1 MFILRFVVSLET
13 IGGYWPLAI
22 FNITSVKMSL
32 MSSFQSMS
40 WGQDSS
46 FSAVF
51 KAKNAAVSGKFR
63 LESGAEVAA
72 FGNFTEK
79 KNVLKN

>member
-1 MFILRFVVSLET
+1 MFIFRFVSLDT

-40 WGQDSS
+40 WGQDESS
-46 FSAVF
+46 FSFF
-51 KAKNAAVSGKFR
+51 KAKYAAVSGKFR

-72 FGNFTEK
+72 LGIFTGK
-79 KNVLKN
+79 KMEF

>member
-1 MFILRFVVSLET
+1 MIKVFILRFVSLDT

-32 MSSFQSMS
+32 ISSFQSMS

-46 FSAVF
+46 SVF

-72 FGNFTEK
+72 LGNFTEREK
-79 KNVLKN
+79 KC